1 MKYIISESR
10 LNQIMKKFLNSFL
23 LGKNVMNNQGGIAV
37 YDDDDE
43 DYLQYFPRKK
53 ELFIL
58 DSFLEEFEFMFGLTR
73 KESVRFIV
81 DWFENEFHVKVQMAG

>member
-10 LNQIMKKFLNSFL
+10 LDNIMKKYLDSFL
-23 LGKNVMNNQGGIAV
+23 LGKNVVDNRRGIAV
-37 YDDDDE
+37 YSDEE

-58 DSFLEEFEFMFGLTR
+58 DEFLDEFEAMFGLTR
-73 KESVRFIV
+73 KESIRFII

>member
-10 LNQIMKKFLNSFL
+10 LDTIMKKYLDSFL
-23 LGKNVMNNQGGIAV
+23 LDKNVIDNRRGISV
-37 YDDDDE
+37 FSDEE

-58 DSFLEEFEFMFGLTR
+58 DEFLNEFEAMFGLTR
-73 KESVRFIV
+73 KESIRFIM

>member
-10 LNQIMKKFLNSFL
+10 LDSIMKNYLDSSLLN
-23 LGKNVMNNQGGIAV
+23 KEIINNQAGIAV
-37 YDDDDE
+37 YDEEE
-43 DYLQYFPRKK
+43 DYLQYFSYKK

-58 DSFLEEFEFMFGLTR
+58 GEFLDEFETMFGLTR
-73 KESVRFIV
+73 KESIRFIM